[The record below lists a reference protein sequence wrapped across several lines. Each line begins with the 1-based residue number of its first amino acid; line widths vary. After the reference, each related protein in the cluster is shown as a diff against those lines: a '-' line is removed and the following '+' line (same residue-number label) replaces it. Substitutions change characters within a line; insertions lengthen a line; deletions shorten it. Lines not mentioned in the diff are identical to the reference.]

1 MPWYYPSHG
10 IGSDNEDTTANY
22 TAIAGNWGR
31 KRIGDARW
39 VRKGKMAAWGPNYE
53 EWEVSEHLCPPGST
67 FIASCG
73 LD

>member
-10 IGSDNEDTTANY
+10 IDFDNEETTANL
-22 TAIAGNWGR
+22 TAVAGNWGR

-53 EWEVSEHLCPPGST
+53 EWEVSLLHTPSKCTRNVIPS
-67 FIASCG
+67 
-73 LD
+73 D